1 MKKKWTSWAI
11 RSFTIL
17 AVVVT
22 CNNAFAI
29 DAPELTVSTSGLDVT
44 ASWSSVSGATGY
56 TLFYAPYPYE
66 GEHTIG
72 NMDMSTAMNFSA
84 TLWDG
89 ASYYVAIT
97 TSDGTNE
104 SGYSNIELF
113 TITNNSSVTVNDFNS
128 DGVQDEVIITQLN
141 NEITVV
147 TTFENQPNNS
157 PEQIVLTVSKQGHT
171 LELKFTSV
179 QKNIY
184 GTSDQDLNDLKEQ
197 IKIETKD
204 SEQHQGLLEISIPK
218 ELISLLSET
227 DFIASIDSELVQ
239 PGQLFIVEDD
249 PVIGWYFNESDG
261 SEGLVEDYS
270 DMPVLD
276 DLIDLYV
283 NIVMETETYTGPNL
297 IKVSASGSELDVS
310 SASWTCVK
318 DRASG
323 LTWQA
328 NSREFVGWYD
338 DTQQFSCPADDYR
351 NPGGYINCDLNIT
364 NTIDYVNEINSSQLC
379 NKLSWRLPTLSELQT
394 LLTERYANSVVSNYL
409 DGFGNSY
416 TNMQWEDK
424 YYDPYYFP
432 GILNIRNGFVWTSDV
447 TNVQT
452 NPSVYDVKTID
463 FRTNSIKQVYRGNI
477 GSALLVTDSP
487 WTF

>member
-249 PVIGWYFNESDG
+249 QVI
-261 SEGLVEDYS
+261 
-270 DMPVLD
+270 
-276 DLIDLYV
+276 
-283 NIVMETETYTGPNL
+283 
-297 IKVSASGSELDVS
+297 
-310 SASWTCVK
+310 
-318 DRASG
+318 
-323 LTWQA
+323 
-328 NSREFVGWYD
+328 
-338 DTQQFSCPADDYR
+338 
-351 NPGGYINCDLNIT
+351 
-364 NTIDYVNEINSSQLC
+364 
-379 NKLSWRLPTLSELQT
+379 
-394 LLTERYANSVVSNYL
+394 
-409 DGFGNSY
+409 
-416 TNMQWEDK
+416 
-424 YYDPYYFP
+424 
-432 GILNIRNGFVWTSDV
+432 
-447 TNVQT
+447 
-452 NPSVYDVKTID
+452 
-463 FRTNSIKQVYRGNI
+463 
-477 GSALLVTDSP
+477 
-487 WTF
+487 